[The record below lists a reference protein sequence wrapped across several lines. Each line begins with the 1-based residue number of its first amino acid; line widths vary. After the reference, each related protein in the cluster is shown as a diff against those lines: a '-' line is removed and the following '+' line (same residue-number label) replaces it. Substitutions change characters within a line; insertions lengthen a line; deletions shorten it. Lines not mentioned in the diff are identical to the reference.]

1 MLPEP
6 DEDATRRSTRPRV
19 PSTRMNIANMKART
33 YCQAYR
39 SAQADTDENDTTDR
53 YNGPCHLQHQVNRI
67 EIQVDDECARV
78 AAQVIHELN
87 QATTIAGV

>member
-1 MLPEP
+1 MQQE
-6 DEDATRRSTRPRV
+6 ESTQPRV
-19 PSTRMNIANMKART
+19 PATCMNIADMKAKT

-39 SAQADTDENDTTDR
+39 SAQADTDENDTMDQC
-53 YNGPCHLQHQVNRI
+53 NVPCHLQHQVDRI

-78 AAQVIHELN
+78 AAHMIHELN